1 MVQFLNILFYFS
13 TLILLII
20 LAIQFYIS
28 IPRKYRKTY
37 SGNPQF
43 RTLVMIPCRGVD
55 FSLEENLQSLL
66 HQDYPNYD
74 TVAIVDSEDDPSV
87 DYLKKLGINYLISDY
102 ESDGSGKVRALSTA
116 LSRMTGYD
124 AFVIADSDI
133 ITEKDWLINLLRPLN
148 DSDYGISTTFPYF
161 NPEGGFWSHFK
172 TAWGLVGQG
181 MMESDLTVFGWGGSL
196 AFRKELLEDRES
208 MDDFSSDISDDMAL
222 TRICLR
228 KSMKIAYVKEAMVTI
243 KSPDNRNVFME
254 WSLRQTS
261 LLISR
266 KPAALKLGILLYGSE
281 CLLILASIPYM
292 IFFSPFYVIFLL
304 PAFVSVV
311 KAYTR
316 IRKKEPVYMLTGL
329 IMPFFYTWNLA
340 AASRIKEISWRGR
353 NYRL

>member
-1 MVQFLNILFYFS
+1 MNAYTGFFS
-13 TLILLII
+13 LILVYV
-20 LAIQFYIS
+20 F
-28 IPRKYRKTY
+28 T
-37 SGNPQF
+37 
-43 RTLVMIPCRGVD
+43 M
-55 FSLEENLQSLL
+55 
-66 HQDYPNYD
+66 
-74 TVAIVDSEDDPSV
+74 
-87 DYLKKLGINYLISDY
+87 
-102 ESDGSGKVRALSTA
+102 
-116 LSRMTGYD
+116 
-124 AFVIADSDI
+124 
-133 ITEKDWLINLLRPLN
+133 LINAGN
-148 DSDYGISTTFPYF
+148 
-161 NPEGGFWSHFK
+161 
-172 TAWGLVGQG
+172 
-181 MMESDLTVFGWGGSL
+181 
-196 AFRKELLEDRES
+196 RKITYNGES
-208 MDDFSSDISDDMAL
+208 MDDFSSDISDDLAL
-222 TRICLR
+222 SRICTR
-228 KSMKIAYVKEAMVTI
+228 KSMKIAYVKEATVTI
-243 KSPDNRNVFME
+243 KSPDDRNVFME